1 LEPIHGSDGI
11 TTRMIIGSDRYTSLW
26 WRSAV
31 FYEIYVRS
39 FADSTATGVGD
50 LRGIRDHLD
59 HLVTLGVDALWLTP
73 FYPSPMADHGYDV
86 SDPRD
91 VDPMFGTLGAFDDL
105 LVAVHDRRLRLIVD
119 IVPNH
124 FSSAHPWFIE
134 ALGAAAGSR
143 ARERF
148 IFRDGRGVEGDQ
160 PPNNWTSTFG
170 GPAWTRVND
179 GQWYLHLFAP
189 GQPDLNW
196 RNPEV
201 GDDMER
207 TLRFWL
213 DRGVD
218 GFRIDVAHGL
228 FKDPDL
234 PDTPPGWWPDLMAE
248 DAQPMPMWNRAEV
261 HDVYRRWRTVCDS
274 YPHHP
279 MLVGEVWL
287 GDAIEQAKYVRPDE
301 LSLAFNFRLLSSPWN
316 ATDIRAAIERSTHAL
331 RAVGAPSSWVLSNHD
346 VIRHPT
352 RYGGGETGLRRARA
366 ALLLV
371 LALPGPVFLYQG
383 EELGLEEVEL
393 PDAVLQDPI
402 WESSGHTLRGRDGCR
417 VPLPWS
423 GDRPP
428 YAFSSGDRTWLPQ
441 PEDWASR
448 TVEAE
453 SVDPDSMLAFYRE
466 ALSRRPRTLDPL
478 AQLRWNRTDAVV
490 DVTVSGAPGIRCIVN
505 LSDREIDLPPGEL
518 MLTSQPIGEP
528 AADTGS
534 RRLPVDAAAWLA
546 L

>member
-1 LEPIHGSDGI
+1 
-11 TTRMIIGSDRYTSLW
+11 MIDLCDRTDSSW

-39 FADSTATGVGD
+39 FAASESGEVGD

-86 SDPRD
+86 SDPRG
-91 VDPMFGTLGAFDDL
+91 VDPMFGTLADFDDL
-105 LVAVHDRRLRLIVD
+105 LAAAHDRGLRLTVD
-119 IVPNH
+119 VVPNH
-124 FSSAHPWFIE
+124 YSSAHPWFIE
-134 ALGAAAGSR
+134 ALDAAAGSA

-148 IFRDGRGVEGDQ
+148 IFRDGRGPAGDQ

-170 GPAWTRVND
+170 GPAWTRVGD

-196 RNPEV
+196 RNPQV

-248 DAQPMPMWNRAEV
+248 TAPPMPMWNQPGV
-261 HDVYRRWRTVCDS
+261 HDVYRRWRAICDS

-287 GDAIEQAKYVRPDE
+287 GDAAEQAKYVRPDE
-301 LSLAFNFRLLSSPWN
+301 LHLAFNFRLLSSPWN
-316 ATDIRAAIERSTHAL
+316 AADMRSAIERSTDAL

-346 VIRHPT
+346 VVRHPT
-352 RYGGGETGLRRARA
+352 RYGGGESGLRRARA

-393 PDAVLQDPI
+393 PDAALQDPI
-402 WESSGHTLRGRDGCR
+402 WENSGHTLRGRDGAR

-423 GDRPP
+423 SEHPP
-428 YAFSSGDRTWLPQ
+428 YGFTTGDRTWLPQ
-441 PEDWASR
+441 PQDWAAR

-453 SVDPDSMLAFYRE
+453 AGDSHSCWRLSGGAVPAASHPRPARTGELEPDRRGARRHRL
-466 ALSRRPRTLDPL
+466 RRPRPALRRQPL
-478 AQLRWNRTDAVV
+478 GRR
-490 DVTVSGAPGIRCIVN
+490 
-505 LSDREIDLPPGEL
+505 DR
-518 MLTSQPIGEP
+518 P
-528 AADTGS
+528 AA
-534 RRLPVDAAAWLA
+534 R
-546 L
+546 